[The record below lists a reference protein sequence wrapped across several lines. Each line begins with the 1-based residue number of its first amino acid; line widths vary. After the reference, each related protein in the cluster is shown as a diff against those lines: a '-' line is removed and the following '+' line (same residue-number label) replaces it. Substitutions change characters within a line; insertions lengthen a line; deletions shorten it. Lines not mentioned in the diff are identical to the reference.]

1 MHNITYKPQ
10 ERSDALDLC
19 CLRIVNFFREFRFV
33 FSAFFCKSVLPIG
46 WADRGGVAFQKKGVS
61 CTRRRSMV
69 LLQRA
74 RNGCGRKRQLL
85 FICYGNQ
92 CLPGDESAA
101 DTPLLISQ
109 FLPCSPQTG
118 DGEPPELLSVK
129 SSTVTTDHPIHP
141 RQFPSSEVGLCDATS
156 MNNACITYYVNC
168 F

>member
-1 MHNITYKPQ
+1 MHLICVLYVLLISSGNSVLYF
-10 ERSDALDLC
+10 LH
-19 CLRIVNFFREFRFV
+19 FF
-33 FSAFFCKSVLPIG
+33 KSVLPIG
-46 WADRGGVAFQKKGVS
+46 WADRGGVAFQMKGVS

-141 RQFPSSEVGLCDATS
+141 RKFPSSEVGLCDATS
-156 MNNACITYYVNC
+156 MNNACVTYYVNC